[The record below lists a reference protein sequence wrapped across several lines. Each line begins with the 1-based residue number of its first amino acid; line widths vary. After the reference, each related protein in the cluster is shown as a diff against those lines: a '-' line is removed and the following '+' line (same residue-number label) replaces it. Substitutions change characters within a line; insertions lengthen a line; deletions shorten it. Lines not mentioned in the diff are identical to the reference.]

1 MGSISTES
9 RGKDL
14 LSKFFEYVTVLIEFL
29 NFILRSDFVHFSSFQ
44 FVTFFPCLLTFLFR
58 FFTEKNHHCEHTA
71 CCAVTIPFY
80 GNSPQ
85 KFMSQAVYLFSFDP
99 YFTALSTQFEWT
111 FLSSW
116 IRWAFDTRWILYVDF
131 LNTALFFFIS

>member
-58 FFTEKNHHCEHTA
+58 FFTKKIIIASTRR
-71 CCAVTIPFY
+71 VVQSRSPFTETHLK
-80 GNSPQ
+80 SLCPKQ
-85 KFMSQAVYLFSFDP
+85 SICSVLILISQHFRHSLNGHFCPLGFAGHLTHGG
-99 YFTALSTQFEWT
+99 YFTLTS
-111 FLSSW
+111 
-116 IRWAFDTRWILYVDF
+116 
-131 LNTALFFFIS
+131 